1 MDRGGGD
8 AGSVA
13 AQGAAGYNP
22 RPRGAFWEAASWI
35 SKGAAGGGHGRGG
48 AEEYA
53 LTGRHPGQRQ
63 AETVKL
69 IIQVPCF
76 NEEQTLGQVL
86 ADLPKTIP
94 GLDVVETLVI
104 NDGSTDATS
113 QLARSMG
120 VHHIVEL
127 PHNRGLAVAWLAG
140 IDACLREGADII
152 VNTDGDNQYAG
163 DDIAKLVAPIVNG
176 EAEMVIGARPIEE
189 IRHFSWLKK
198 RLQRL
203 GSWAVTVFTGIQV
216 PDAASGFR
224 AYTREAALLLSAVR
238 PQYTHTIDTLIR
250 AAQKNLKIRSVP
262 VRVNEKARDSRLIA
276 STRQYVWRQSLILL
290 RVFTMTQP
298 LKVFGL
304 AALAFLM
311 LGLAGCVRFLVY
323 YVANGGSGHVQSVVI
338 SAGLIVVGFVVGMI
352 GLAADMISANRELIE
367 DSLYRLRKAELE
379 RWNANR
385 AAAARDTG
393 SKREAGDAP
402 QALRRGG
409 TVV

>member
-1 MDRGGGD
+1 M
-8 AGSVA
+8 GS
-13 AQGAAGYNP
+13 GSP
-22 RPRGAFWEAASWI
+22 
-35 SKGAAGGGHGRGG
+35 
-48 AEEYA
+48 EEYT

-63 AETVKL
+63 AKTVKL

-94 GLDVVETLVI
+94 GVEAVETLVI
-104 NDGSTDATS
+104 NDGSADATS

-127 PHNRGLAVAWLAG
+127 PHNRGLAAAWLAG

-203 GSWAVTVFTGIQV
+203 GSWAVTAFTGIQV

-224 AYTREAALLLSAVR
+224 AYTREAALLLSVVP

-262 VRVNEKARDSRLIA
+262 VRVNEKARDSRLMA
-276 STRQYVWRQSLILL
+276 NTRHYVWRQSLILF

-304 AALAFLM
+304 AALAFLT
-311 LGLAGCVRFLVY
+311 LGLAGCARFLVY
-323 YVANGGSGHVQSVVI
+323 YFGNGGSGHVQSVVI

-367 DSLYRLRKAELE
+367 DSLYRLRKAELK

-393 SKREAGDAP
+393 SEEETSEVPR
-402 QALRRGG
+402 ALRRGG